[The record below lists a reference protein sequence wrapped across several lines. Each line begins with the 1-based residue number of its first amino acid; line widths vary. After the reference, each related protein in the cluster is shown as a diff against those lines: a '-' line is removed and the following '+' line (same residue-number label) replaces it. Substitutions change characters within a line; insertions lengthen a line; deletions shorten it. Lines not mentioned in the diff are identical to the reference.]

1 MSTQMPTISVE
12 EIDNRF
18 VATIADTGATVSGS
32 THDEALQNALREII
46 ARQIAQAEERKKHR
60 RKDHTGA

>member
-1 MSTQMPTISVE
+1 MPDIAIE

-18 VATIADTGATVSGS
+18 VATIADTGAQVSGA
-32 THDEALQNALREII
+32 THDEALNNALREII
-46 ARQIAQAEERKKHR
+46 ARRIAEAEKRKRQR